1 MIYLIYK
8 KTTNPIHLNMGKS
21 KQIRLLQVIFNLK
34 INFSEI
40 PFFRGAIIKT
50 TQGKNNLFHNH
61 SPEGNIYRYP
71 KIQYKVMNDNASLLC
86 IEEGI
91 EGIQDFF
98 SNTDWKLQI
107 ENEKK
112 EIKVENI
119 KVHQHR
125 VAVWDSWFD
134 YKIYNWLPLNQDNY
148 IKFKALEEL
157 TGRISF
163 LEKIMLANILSFLQG
178 IGLYVDE
185 KIEVKIKSIQSE
197 RLMNY
202 KEQQMQAFTMTFR
215 TNVSLPNSIGLG
227 KGSSVGFGVLKEV
240 ITKNQITND

>member
-107 ENEKK
+107 ENENK

-185 KIEVKIKSIQSE
+185 KIEIKIKSIQSE

-227 KGSSVGFGVLKEV
+227 KGSSVGFGMIQELPKK
-240 ITKNQITND
+240 INQ

>member
-1 MIYLIYK
+1 
-8 KTTNPIHLNMGKS
+8 MGKS

-50 TQGKNNLFHNH
+50 TKGKNNLFHNH
-61 SPEGNIYRYP
+61 GPEGNIYRYP
-71 KIQYKVMNDNASLLC
+71 KIQYKVIDDNASLLC
-86 IEEGI
+86 VEEGI

-107 ENEKK
+107 EHEKK

-148 IKFKALEEL
+148 IKFKALEDL

-178 IGLYVDE
+178 IDLYVDE
-185 KIEVKIKSIQSE
+185 KIEIKIKSMQSE

-202 KEQQMQAFTMTFR
+202 KEQQMQAFTLIFR
-215 TNVSLPNSIGLG
+215 TNVSLPNYIGLG
-227 KGSSVGFGVLKEV
+227 KGSSIGFGVLKEI
-240 ITKNQITND
+240 ITKNH

>member
-1 MIYLIYK
+1 
-8 KTTNPIHLNMGKS
+8 MGKS

-50 TQGKNNLFHNH
+50 TRGENNLFHNH
-61 SPEGNIYRYP
+61 SPAGNIYRYP
-71 KIQYKVMNDNASLLC
+71 KIQYKLMNDSASLLC

-98 SNTDWKLQI
+98 SRTDWKLQI
-107 ENEKK
+107 EKEKK
-112 EIKVENI
+112 EIRVENI

-125 VAVWDSWFD
+125 VAVWDSWFE
-134 YKIYNWLPLNQDNY
+134 YKIHNWLPLNQDNY

-157 TGRISF
+157 TERISF
-163 LEKIMLANILSFLQG
+163 LEKIMQSNILSFLQG
-178 IGLYVDE
+178 IDLFVE
-185 KIEVKIKSIQSE
+185 ERIEVKIKSFQSE

-202 KEQQMQAFTMTFR
+202 KDQQMQAFTLVFR
-215 TNVSLPNSIGLG
+215 TNVSLPNFIGLG
-227 KGSSVGFGVLKEV
+227 KGSSIGFGVIKEL
-240 ITKNQITND
+240 ITKKPDNE

>member
-1 MIYLIYK
+1 ME
-8 KTTNPIHLNMGKS
+8 KS

-50 TQGKNNLFHNH
+50 TKGKNNLFHNH
-61 SPEGNIYRYP
+61 SPAGNIYRYP
-71 KIQYKVMNDNASLLC
+71 KIQYKLMNDNASLLC

-107 ENEKK
+107 EKVKK

-125 VAVWDSWFD
+125 VAVWESNFN
-134 YKIYNWLPLNQDNY
+134 YKIYNWLPLNQNNY
-148 IKFKALEEL
+148 VKFKALEDL
-157 TGRISF
+157 TEKISF

-178 IGLYVDE
+178 INLYVDE
-185 KIEVKIKSIQSE
+185 KIEVKIKSIQGK

-202 KEQQMQAFTMTFR
+202 KDQQMQAFTLVFR
-215 TNVSLPNSIGLG
+215 TNVSLPNFIGLG
-227 KGSSVGFGVLKEV
+227 KGSSVGFGVLKEI
-240 ITKNQITND
+240 ITKKPDNE